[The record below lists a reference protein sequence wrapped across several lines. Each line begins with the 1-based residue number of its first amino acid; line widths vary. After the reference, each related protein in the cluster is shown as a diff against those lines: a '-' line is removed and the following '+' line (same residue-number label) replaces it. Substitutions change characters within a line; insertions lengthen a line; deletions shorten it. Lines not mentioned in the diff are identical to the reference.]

1 MKPIVDELKEKY
13 SDRIEFRIL
22 NVDLPEVESESKKYE
37 VSSIPT
43 FIFLDSSGNKVD
55 QVVGTMAKSEFETK
69 LENLLSQ

>member
-55 QVVGTMAKSEFETK
+55 QVVGTMAKSEFENK

>member
-1 MKPIVDELKEKY
+1 MKPIVNELKEKY

-55 QVVGTMAKSEFETK
+55 QVVGTMIKSEFENK
-69 LENLLSQ
+69 LQKLLAE